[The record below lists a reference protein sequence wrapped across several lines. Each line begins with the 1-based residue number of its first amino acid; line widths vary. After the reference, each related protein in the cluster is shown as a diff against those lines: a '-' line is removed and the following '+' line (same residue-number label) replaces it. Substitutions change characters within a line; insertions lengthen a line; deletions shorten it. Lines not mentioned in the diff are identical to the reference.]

1 MEALHDVYG
10 SLLPHGYSRL
20 PFLSSM
26 YSPVPKNHPHGLTS
40 VKESAGKTL
49 EEMDFLFTKDRTIWV
64 FRDLEAKKIGAIFE
78 RDMTHGQALTAFD
91 TGKEIGLTQVESVPV
106 V

>member
-1 MEALHDVYG
+1 
-10 SLLPHGYSRL
+10 
-20 PFLSSM
+20 
-26 YSPVPKNHPHGLTS
+26 
-40 VKESAGKTL
+40 
-49 EEMDFLFTKDRTIWV
+49 MDFLFTKDRTIWV